1 MIEATGFA
9 LKRDHPA
16 QGVLKEDTAAM
27 HDERRRPRARTWRQ
41 AGSGE
46 EAPGPETP
54 TAPGAA
60 PGGSRPFVTP
70 RLTRHEPLTRITLV
84 SGNDFGGSGG
94 SGGTFFGG

>member
-1 MIEATGFA
+1 
-9 LKRDHPA
+9 
-16 QGVLKEDTAAM
+16 M
-27 HDERRRPRARTWRQ
+27 HDERRRPRPGTWRQ

-46 EAPGPETP
+46 EAPGPKTP
-54 TAPGAA
+54 TAPGAAA